1 MAVDLTASNFLVL
14 VDLDELTQNM
24 EVLKATEKGSRDTLL
39 SFDSVMFKKNMATWA
54 AKGFPDTAAV
64 HNFPLQ
70 KPRLH
75 ESLYMCSDG
84 VDRLLWEY
92 IEYLIGTP
100 ISEYMNK
107 LQAQVTG
114 IILTYSIREDPL
126 VLTLHATKA
135 PIQAAIQIPTYS
147 TITQT
152 IPLIDVDESISSM
165 FTLSTLSTTASFSS
179 NFLSPYDRQLIR
191 FSTLVQTSTANGLTL
206 TPMSIN
212 TLNQIS
218 SIEGLSTLSTVM
230 NLPTVTPYDRAVNEL
245 STLQGYSTVGVH
257 KISTLTRRSAFP
269 YPFQNAGHVPS
280 IFTRPN

>member
-1 MAVDLTASNFLVL
+1 MAVDLTASNFSVL

-107 LQAQVTG
+107 LQAQVNG

-126 VLTLHATKA
+126 VLTLHAAKGYSQS
-135 PIQAAIQIPTYS
+135 PIPS
-147 TITQT
+147 TITQMV
-152 IPLIDVDESISSM
+152 PLIDVDESISSM

-191 FSTLVQTSTANGLTL
+191 FSTLVQTSTANGLTV

-230 NLPTVTPYDRAVNEL
+230 NLPTITPYDRAVNEL

>member
-1 MAVDLTASNFLVL
+1 MAVDLTASNFSVL

-107 LQAQVTG
+107 LQAQVNG

-126 VLTLHATKA
+126 VLTLHAAKGYSQS
-135 PIQAAIQIPTYS
+135 PIPS
-147 TITQT
+147 TITQMV
-152 IPLIDVDESISSM
+152 PLIDVDESISSM

-191 FSTLVQTSTANGLTL
+191 FSTLVQNSTANGLVV

-212 TLNQIS
+212 ILNQIS
-218 SIEGLSTLSTVM
+218 SLEGLSTLSTVM
-230 NLPTVTPYDRAVNEL
+230 NLPTITPYDRAVNEL

-257 KISTLTRRSAFP
+257 KISTPTRRSAFP

-280 IFTRPN
+280 IFARPN

>member
-14 VDLDELTQNM
+14 VDLDELSQNI
-24 EVLKATEKGSRDTLL
+24 EVLKAIEKGNRDTLL

-84 VDRLLWEY
+84 DDRLLWEY

-126 VLTLHATKA
+126 VLTLHAAKGYSQT
-135 PIQAAIQIPTYS
+135 PIPS
-147 TITQT
+147 TITQVV
-152 IPLIDVDESISSM
+152 PLVDVDESISSM

-191 FSTLVQTSTANGLTL
+191 FSTLVQTSTVNGLTV

-212 TLNQIS
+212 ALNQIS

>member
-14 VDLDELTQNM
+14 VDLDELSQNI
-24 EVLKATEKGSRDTLL
+24 EVLKAIEQGNRDTLL

-84 VDRLLWEY
+84 DDRLLWEY

-126 VLTLHATKA
+126 VLTLHAAKGYSQT
-135 PIQAAIQIPTYS
+135 PIPS
-147 TITQT
+147 TITQVV
-152 IPLIDVDESISSM
+152 PLVDVDESISSM

-191 FSTLVQTSTANGLTL
+191 FSTLVQTSTVNGLTV

-212 TLNQIS
+212 ALNQIS